1 MRSPRVPSPAGAAHP
16 AVRAT
21 GEGGP
26 IRKTG
31 PAGVPV
37 ARAEATSGIDRGGSV
52 GQPGPLGDA
61 NAALPAARPDRGAL
75 RRHGHATQPEG
86 RLSSKGQG
94 TSPTALAANVVQ
106 VATMRRGH
114 VPRSAACC
122 PS

>member
-21 GEGGP
+21 GQGGP
-26 IRKTG
+26 IRITG

-52 GQPGPLGDA
+52 GDA